1 MRKCLD
7 ASGIASNRRK
17 SHIRFICVFCASLWL
32 KNSARKAV
40 SALCL
45 CLCLFVFRPLLAQSI
60 PVAGN
65 GALMSRERKRFNPR
79 INVYSTETEVR
90 SRSSC
95 STPMV
100 VCSKYG
106 DLISEA
112 TRVMLGNEEVSM
124 PPRNGFGKD
133 GLEITK

>member
-1 MRKCLD
+1 MDFERTYFAYDLE
-7 ASGIASNRRK
+7 N
-17 SHIRFICVFCASLWL
+17 FPSLPL
-32 KNSARKAV
+32 KLIVTALLLEKAV
-40 SALCL
+40 DSIRSI
-45 CLCLFVFRPLLAQSI
+45 FRKFGYGRI

-106 DLISEA
+106 DPISEA